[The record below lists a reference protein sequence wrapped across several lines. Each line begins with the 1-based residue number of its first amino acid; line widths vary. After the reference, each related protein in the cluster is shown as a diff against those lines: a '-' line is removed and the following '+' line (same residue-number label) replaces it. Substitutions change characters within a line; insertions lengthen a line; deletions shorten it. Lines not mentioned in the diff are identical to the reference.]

1 MRRTLYKRQKTT
13 HKQTVCC

>member
-13 HKQTVCC
+13 NKQTVCC